1 MNEKVKKFLLAG
13 DRFMPE
19 MHLIQPGFTYTAC
32 GLFTTNKKKKHK
44 DLKKQGFTTYL
55 SKRTR

>member
-1 MNEKVKKFLLAG
+1 MKKFLLAG

-32 GLFTTNKKKKHK
+32 GLFTTTKKKYKN
-44 DLKKQGFTTYL
+44 LKKQRFTTYL